1 MSSRRWRACPEC
13 DWVTALPV
21 LKAGESAHCPRC
33 ERELVHR
40 HDAPAQRIL
49 AYAASALVMLL
60 LTLPFSFL
68 AFSMAGIQQEIVLFD
83 AAQAMF
89 TNDWPILALLI
100 ALTIVILPGLF
111 LATIV
116 YLYASIAMRTKLPGT
131 HFLARMLSG
140 LKPWL
145 MTDVFLLG
153 VLISIGKLMGMA
165 HVELGWSFIA
175 FCGYV
180 FFLVKTVSLVDADW
194 LWFALLHEPP
204 PPVGAY
210 TGATAAS
217 QGIAGC
223 PTCGLLNSQAETSCR
238 RCHAS
243 ILSPSRFRL
252 QATWA
257 LIVAATILYIPANL
271 YPMMTT
277 VTIGGTIYS
286 TILGGVIQLI
296 ESESYVIA
304 TIIFTASFIVPI
316 AKIIA
321 LSYLSWLAAHP
332 QPMASKRRMRLYRIT
347 EIIGRWSMIDVFVVA
362 ITVAL
367 MQAGLILSI
376 YPGAAAAA
384 FAAVVI
390 ITMIAAMT
398 FDPRLL
404 WAAVESNTQHDS
416 EVAHKQKQESYGN

>member
-33 ERELVHR
+33 ERELVYR
-40 HDAPAQRIL
+40 HDAPAQRIV
-49 AYAASALVMLL
+49 AYASSAFIMLL

-68 AFSMAGIQQEIVLFD
+68 AFSMTGIFQEIVLFD
-83 AAQAMF
+83 AAKAMF

-100 ALTIVILPGLF
+100 ALTIVVLPGLF
-111 LATIV
+111 LAAVI
-116 YLYASIAMRTKLPGT
+116 YLYVSIALRQFLPGT
-131 HFLARMLSG
+131 LFLARMLSG

-153 VLISIGKLMGMA
+153 VLVSLGKLYGMA
-165 HVELGWSFIA
+165 HVELGWSFVA
-175 FCGYV
+175 FCFYV
-180 FFLVKTVSLVDADW
+180 FFLVRTVSLVDADW
-194 LWFALLHEPP
+194 LWFALLHEPKP
-204 PPVGAY
+204 PEGAY

-217 QGIAGC
+217 QGLMGC
-223 PTCGLLNSQAETSCR
+223 STCGLLNKETESTCR
-238 RCHAS
+238 RCHSSVRA
-243 ILSPSRFRL
+243 PSRFRL

-257 LIVAATILYIPANL
+257 LIIAATILYIPANL

-286 TILGGVIQLI
+286 TILGGVVQLI
-296 ESESYVIA
+296 QTDNYVLA
-304 TIIFTASFIVPI
+304 AIIFTASFVVPI
-316 AKIIA
+316 AKVLA
-321 LSYLSWLAAHP
+321 LGYLCWLAAYP
-332 QPMASKRRMRLYRIT
+332 RPMATKRRMQLYRIT
-347 EIIGRWSMIDVFVVA
+347 EVIGRWSMIDVFVVS

-367 MQAGLILSI
+367 MQAGLIMSI

-390 ITMIAAMT
+390 ITMVAAMT

-404 WAAVESNTQHDS
+404 WTAVETNTLGS
-416 EVAHKQKQESYGN
+416 EVPVKQEQEGYGS